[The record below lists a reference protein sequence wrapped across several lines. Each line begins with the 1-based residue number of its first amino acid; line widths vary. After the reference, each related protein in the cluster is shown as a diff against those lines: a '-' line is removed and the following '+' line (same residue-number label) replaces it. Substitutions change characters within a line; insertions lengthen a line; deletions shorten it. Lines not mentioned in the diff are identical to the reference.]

1 MALTKIKLNTMVTGT
16 LPDAN
21 IPDDIT
27 IDTAAAVPASGLT
40 GNTLASG
47 VTASS
52 LTSVGTLSSL
62 TLGGD
67 LTLPQKIVHS
77 GDTDTYLSFADN
89 ALSLYTG
96 GTQSVEFIYGNV
108 YLKTN
113 DKALIGYNSSGGAKE
128 LIKIHSSDV
137 VRIGEGLP
145 VQIGYTNATPKLE
158 WFYDHSNG
166 NDYKANISLAGND
179 LEVRGSNGTME
190 FYTGAVDGASSTERM
205 RITSGGYV
213 GIQTVDNSGDY
224 TPQTISAPLHILQKT
239 ASQAYGLVV
248 QGNSNAN
255 GGRIGIGEAD
265 SNFGTRA
272 NVIDI
277 GFDSSTDFIWS
288 RTGKEMLIGV
298 NNSEK
303 VRIKTSATIFSGDN
317 LVGIGQGTPTNSP
330 LEVNLTQ
337 TNGTAGSSGFA
348 HFGSAGNTDGYI
360 QGISIGYREN
370 NANYRKIAIAARS
383 RGDGATRSDLCLL
396 VDTANDQASATLGD
410 SKLTIDGLTGNVT
423 VPNSVFMGSGSYV
436 VDDHANFGVGAIVS
450 NWGTAYDVLNVG
462 HSSAYWCEVGDYADR
477 GMGWGNNLYHNGSNY
492 KTIYEDQASAITQKA
507 GNIKFYTVGVKATT
521 TNMSSPGDGDPRV
534 TIQNDGATLFGTA
547 SRTAT
552 GVGGASFDPNSVGR
566 CLLLLGSVNYTS
578 SVDVARF
585 YNDNGEVGDIR
596 TDGSGASFNSNSD
609 YRLKENEVPLSNA
622 LTRLNNLKP
631 YRFNFKAD
639 ENKTLDGFFAH
650 EVQEVVPEAVTGT
663 KDQMKAI
670 QYQPEDE
677 IPEGK
682 EVYDIKEYSTTEID
696 PQKMDASKLVPLLVA
711 AVQELSAKVT
721 ALENA

>member
-1 MALTKIKLNTMVTGT
+1 MALTKIKTGGITDSAITTAKINNDAVTDAKVANAITVTGAQT
-16 LPDAN
+16 G
-21 IPDDIT
+21 IT
-27 IDTAAAVPASGLT
+27 Q
-40 GNTLASG
+40 
-47 VTASS
+47 
-52 LTSVGTLSSL
+52 VGTLTAGTWQGTKIASAYLDDDTAHLSGSTFTGTVSLGDLDIIPTSSNISVIKHDSGSGSL
-62 TLGGD
+62 TLQGDQVNIKNRAGDETGLSYNDGGGV
-67 LTLPQKIVHS
+67 T
-77 GDTDTYLSFADN
+77 F
-89 ALSLYTG
+89 G
-96 GTQSVEFIYGNV
+96 GSITQSANANLRHTITAGGSGEASLVLTAN
-108 YLKTN
+108 
-113 DKALIGYNSSGGAKE
+113 NSTGDSF
-128 LIKIHSSDV
+128 
-137 VRIGEGLP
+137 VRWE
-145 VQIGYTNATPKLE
+145 TNANTFCMGLDNSDSNKFILSCGSDP
-158 WFYDHSNG
+158 HSNSVI
-166 NDYKANISLAGND
+166 NIQPD
-179 LEVRGSNGTME
+179 GSSVAVDKPTTFNGT
-190 FYTGAVDGASSTERM
+190 V
-205 RITSGGYV
+205 
-213 GIQTVDNSGDY
+213 
-224 TPQTISAPLHILQKT
+224 TIP
-239 ASQAYGLVV
+239 
-248 QGNSNAN
+248 
-255 GGRIGIGEAD
+255 
-265 SNFGTRA
+265 
-272 NVIDI
+272 
-277 GFDSSTDFIWS
+277 
-288 RTGKEMLIGV
+288 
-298 NNSEK
+298 
-303 VRIKTSATIFSGDN
+303 
-317 LVGIGQGTPTNSP
+317 
-330 LEVNLTQ
+330 
-337 TNGTAGSSGFA
+337 
-348 HFGSAGNTDGYI
+348 
-360 QGISIGYREN
+360 
-370 NANYRKIAIAARS
+370 
-383 RGDGATRSDLCLL
+383 
-396 VDTANDQASATLGD
+396 
-410 SKLTIDGLTGNVT
+410 
-423 VPNSVFMGSGSYV
+423 SGSYV
-436 VDDHANFGVGAIVS
+436 YDDHANFGIGAIVS

-477 GMGWGNNLYHNGSNY
+477 GMGWGNNVYHNGSNY
-492 KTIYEDQASAITQKA
+492 KSIYEDQVSAITQKA
-507 GNIKFYTVGVKATT
+507 GNIKFYTTGVKGTT
-521 TNMSSPGDGDPRV
+521 TNMTTPGDGDPRV